1 MLGPNYPPYK
11 MERSD
16 FAPPLFVAGTHP
28 HHGMPP
34 KKVKGPASAPKRED
48 ALSRHYPKLE
58 DGSSVFGLEEY
69 LFNRATREHVLGNR
83 SDWKFYALSSFCHTF
98 RAVLRL
104 PAFTGDQLERSLVDP
119 AKHVLT
125 LEVSATPAGPDPL
138 GFFCVQNHFRE
149 AGTREPHLPSAC

>member
-1 MLGPNYPPYK
+1 
-11 MERSD
+11 
-16 FAPPLFVAGTHP
+16 
-28 HHGMPP
+28 MPP

-125 LEVSATPAGPDPL
+125 LEVRQSPAGRDPL
-138 GFFCVQNHFRE
+138 GFFCKTISQKP
-149 AGTREPHLPSAC
+149 APEPHST